1 MMDDMEPID
10 HILTT
15 TRSVR
20 RRLDLTRAVA
30 PEVIERCLEIAI
42 QAPSGSDRQSW
53 EFVVL
58 TEPEPKLA
66 IAELYRR
73 AFAAYIGA
81 PPAPGTPVS
90 AVRASATLLA
100 EQFHLVPA
108 MVLFCYAG
116 RVERQPV
123 AAQAALYGS
132 ILPAAWSFML
142 ALRARGIGSAWTT
155 LHLVY
160 EREAATAL
168 GIPHDWTQAALVP
181 LAYFTGTGFRPA
193 RRAPAREK
201 TSWNGWGQRRD
212 PAGM

>member
-1 MMDDMEPID
+1 MDDMEPID